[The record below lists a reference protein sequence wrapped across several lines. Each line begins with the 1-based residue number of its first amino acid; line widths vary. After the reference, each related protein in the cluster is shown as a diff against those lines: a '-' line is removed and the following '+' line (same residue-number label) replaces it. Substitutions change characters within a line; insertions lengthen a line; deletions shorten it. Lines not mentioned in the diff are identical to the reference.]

1 MTKKIWSLAILC
13 LLSFAITINLPKISD
28 VSQNQP
34 ESTQINLGYSNW
46 PGWWLWEI
54 AKEEKLFEKNGIN
67 VQLRWFDN
75 YSDSLEA
82 LAAGTLD
89 ANCQTLNDTIP
100 QVQNAIYGEVVVL
113 VNDNSAGNDKII
125 VSQDIKNIEGL
136 KGKKVA
142 LEEGVVDDFLLTL
155 ALKKNNMGRD
165 DVKIIDLETGAA
177 AIAFAQGVVD
187 GVGAFPPFW
196 LDALKRKGSHELVTS
211 ADFPGAIVDLLV
223 VTQKLIDERPEQVQ
237 ALVDTWFD
245 ILDFM
250 EKNPEA
256 ANQIIA
262 SRAQV
267 NIEELELF
275 QSGVKLFSREDNLSA
290 FKKGNNMTHLN
301 FTAQTILDFFE
312 SEFKIFETKPK
323 INKLFNSQFV
333 RANFS

>member
-1 MTKKIWSLAILC
+1 MCYSIKLTLTNFFNAVQKQELANSVSSA
-13 LLSFAITINLPKISD
+13 LSQLK
-28 VSQNQP
+28 
-34 ESTQINLGYSNW
+34 L
-46 PGWWLWEI
+46 
-54 AKEEKLFEKNGIN
+54 KEEKLFEKNGIN

-136 KGKKVA
+136 KGKEVA

-155 ALKKNNMGRD
+155 ALKEKGMSRD

-312 SEFKIFETKPK
+312 SEFKIIETKPQ
-323 INKLFNSQFV
+323 INKLFNSQFLGKK
-333 RANFS
+333 

>member
-155 ALKKNNMGRD
+155 ALKQKGMSRD

-312 SEFKIFETKPK
+312 SEFKIIETKPK
-323 INKLFNSQFV
+323 INKLFNSQFLGKK
-333 RANFS
+333 